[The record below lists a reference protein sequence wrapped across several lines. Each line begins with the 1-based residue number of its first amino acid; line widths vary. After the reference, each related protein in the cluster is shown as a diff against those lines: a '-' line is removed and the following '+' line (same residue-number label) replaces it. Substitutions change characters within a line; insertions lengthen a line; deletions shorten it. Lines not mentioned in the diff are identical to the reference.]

1 MPAESVSHVG
11 TVAGQNRI
19 RKRSPL
25 RQTTA
30 NLQGLLSLC
39 SIKLTHVCTRHMQL
53 SERYNIPN
61 DTATAGALSLM
72 KLYLS
77 LFFTLCNSVQQHRN
91 LLIIK
96 QPFLQKL
103 DKNPVGEA
111 VGAQLKGLGVL
122 APEQQEGRKSSFA
135 LENGQMSS
143 VRADSKHLRGIAKD
157 NVGCDSQDD
166 VWSALIM
173 NIPGEGGGYS
183 WMSFSYNKDEAQ
195 FTAVTTVK

>member
-1 MPAESVSHVG
+1 MSLRPMPAESVSHVG

-19 RKRSPL
+19 RERSPL

-39 SIKLTHVCTRHMQL
+39 SIKLTHVCTQHMKL
-53 SERYNIPN
+53 SVRYNIPN
-61 DTATAGALSLM
+61 DIVTAGALFLM

-77 LFFTLCNSVQQHRN
+77 LFFTLCNSIQQHSN

-111 VGAQLKGLGVL
+111 VGAQLKGLSVL
-122 APEQQEGRKSSFA
+122 TPEQQKGRKSTFA
-135 LENGQMSS
+135 LQNRKWANVM
-143 VRADSKHLRGIAKD
+143 RDS
-157 NVGCDSQDD
+157 
-166 VWSALIM
+166 
-173 NIPGEGGGYS
+173 
-183 WMSFSYNKDEAQ
+183 
-195 FTAVTTVK
+195 